1 MQSILALLGLVV
13 SLVYGAVS
21 IWAAYLGLDQALGWW
36 AILIVIGCLFF
47 RFTLP
52 LVVGAFLGALNV
64 WHWHWALALLFAAP
78 GLVFIIPSVVAA
90 LLSALPSRRAS

>member
-1 MQSILALLGLVV
+1 MQGILIFLGFVA
-13 SLVYGAVS
+13 SLVYGAIS

-36 AILIVIGCLFF
+36 AIVIVIGCIFF

-52 LVVGAFLGALNV
+52 LAVGAFLGALNV

-78 GLVFIIPSVVAA
+78 GLVFVIPGVIAT